1 MKKHLHTFEEFIGDK
16 EVEKIRKAAIDQQKK
31 DGDEIIPDPD
41 ENEPINVD
49 PNSDDS
55 DDAEGI

>member
-1 MKKHLHTFEEFIGDK
+1 MFKTT
-16 EVEKIRKAAIDQQKK
+16 
-31 DGDEIIPDPD
+31 DEIIPDPD

-49 PNSDDS
+49 PNSDDA